1 MNENVILGHAVHD
14 ENGKS
19 VGGKAGDQLQKETP
33 DYAGEV
39 CLRKFYKNSKG
50 WFVIRAIKKK
60 HANKLAKYMKRACN
74 NVHIGYSQSD
84 RYGIIRYGTKT
95 KTDCNAD
102 CSSLVR
108 ECVKEATKKDP
119 GDFTTDSEVK
129 TLEATGLF
137 DKAFGYDDTDTLYTG
152 DILVTKTKGHT
163 VIVVEG
169 EPRENTY
176 VEPNMPVTSSFNAE
190 KYNLTEYSF
199 VGEYV
204 KWVQHELCRVGYQKE
219 IDLCGGIDGQCGSG
233 TVRCI
238 AKFQKL
244 KDLPETGI
252 CDKRT
257 RKALKKAKR
266 A

>member
-1 MNENVILGHAVHD
+1 MRTVILGHAVHD

-19 VGGKAGDQLQKETP
+19 VNGKPGDQLQKDVD
-33 DYAGEV
+33 DYKGEV
-39 CLRKFYKNSKG
+39 QLREFYRNAKG
-50 WFVIRAIKKK
+50 WFVIRARKKK
-60 HANKLAKYMKRACN
+60 HANKLSKYMKRACN

-108 ECVKEATKKDP
+108 ECVKEATKTDP
-119 GDFTTDSEVK
+119 GDFSTASEVT

-137 DKAFGYDDTDTLYTG
+137 DKVFGYEDSTTLYTG

-176 VEPNMPVTSSFNAE
+176 VEPNMPVTSKQNAE
-190 KYNLTEYSF
+190 KYNLKEYSF

-204 KWVQHELCRVGYQKE
+204 KWVQHQLCRVGYQKE
-219 IDLCGGIDGQCGSG
+219 IDNCGGIDGECGSG

-238 AKFQKL
+238 AKFQAKNNL
-244 KDLPETGI
+244 SETGI
-252 CDKRT
+252 CDKKT